1 MVLIDGDGMIVRTI
15 SSLMPYVVDAASFV
29 MSMFATEMQAVGVL
43 RHSLTPRYTIGS
55 NPKQRTFPLTPV

>member
-29 MSMFATEMQAVGVL
+29 MSMFATEKQAVGVL
-43 RHSLTPRYTIGS
+43 RHSLTP
-55 NPKQRTFPLTPV
+55 